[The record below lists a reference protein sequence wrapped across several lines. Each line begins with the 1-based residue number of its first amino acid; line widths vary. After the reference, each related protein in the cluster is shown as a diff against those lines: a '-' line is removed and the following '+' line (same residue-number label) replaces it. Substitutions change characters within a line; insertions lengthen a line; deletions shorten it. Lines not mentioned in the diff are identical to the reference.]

1 MEGKS
6 MKSESQP
13 LNAILLTKIKEFTR
27 DLLLNLSNGHSPIIL
42 LDRFRNHC
50 ILPDSN
56 CFCSSNLPCGKQVLT
71 LCKETH
77 VHRLDVML
85 RVLLIV
91 QKLLQENKHC
101 SKRDIYYMHPSVFLD
116 QSVVDRAI
124 NDICVLMQCSRHNLN
139 VVSAGNGYLMRS
151 HSFMETHFSVRVSY
165 GLDKIC
171 RRKKG
176 I

>member
-151 HSFMETHFSVRVSY
+151 HSFMETHFSVRVNF
-165 GLDKIC
+165 I
-171 RRKKG
+171 
-176 I
+176 